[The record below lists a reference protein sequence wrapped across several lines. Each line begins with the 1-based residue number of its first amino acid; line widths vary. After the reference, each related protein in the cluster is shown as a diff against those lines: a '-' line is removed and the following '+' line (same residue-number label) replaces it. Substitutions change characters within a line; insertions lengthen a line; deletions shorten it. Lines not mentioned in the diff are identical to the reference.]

1 MRDEQAKSQKSQAKE
16 GLFVAAGFGDR
27 KLWRRKLVRTAAASL
42 SMAPRHSIVSRWSTT
57 LWLTVSMLY
66 PPPPLPP
73 PLALAFPTIFCK
85 VFSFFFSFSVFFG
98 WLWFRNAT
106 NINDQTKLLPEI
118 VTRIY
123 FYPFLPLVFSLD
135 NDHEISGK
143 GGDLGFNSR
152 FLGFLDLWIFWI
164 WKVTQRVGQSVFPFA
179 GSISSAPKVWNWCHT
194 FLMDFCCT
202 FFLLQILPKVKFC
215 KWSACWE
222 HQGVLSVADKL
233 FFKPEECSMS
243 VDGSMYPSSSCC
255 RSYGEICER
264 SARESR
270 VSCWRQVL

>member
-1 MRDEQAKSQKSQAKE
+1 MEEEVGTNNSSK
-16 GLFVAAGFGDR
+16 FVYGTTPQHCQQMINHSLAHRQYALPSSSSPSSSRSGISAF
-27 KLWRRKLVRTAAASL
+27 WHFQPSSVRFFL
-42 SMAPRHSIVSRWSTT
+42 
-57 LWLTVSMLY
+57 
-66 PPPPLPP
+66 
-73 PLALAFPTIFCK
+73 
-85 VFSFFFSFSVFFG
+85 FSFFFPFFFG

-118 VTRIY
+118 VTRNY
-123 FYPFLPLVFSLD
+123 FYPFLPLIFSSD

-143 GGDLGFNSR
+143 GGDLGFSSR

-164 WKVTQRVGQSVFPFA
+164 WKVTQPVGRSVFPFA
-179 GSISSAPKVWNWCHT
+179 ASISSAQKVWNWCHT
-194 FLMDFCCT
+194 FLMDFFCT

-222 HQGVLSVADKL
+222 QQGVLSDADKL

-243 VDGSMYPSSSCC
+243 VDGSMYPSSSSSC

-264 SARESR
+264 SAWESR